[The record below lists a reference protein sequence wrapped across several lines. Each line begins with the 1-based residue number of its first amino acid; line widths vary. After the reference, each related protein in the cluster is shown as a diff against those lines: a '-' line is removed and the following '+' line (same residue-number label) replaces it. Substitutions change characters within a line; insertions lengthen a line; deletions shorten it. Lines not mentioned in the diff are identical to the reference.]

1 VAVQAATGLLLKFH
15 MTLALAACGFQ
26 LALAVQG
33 AQRQRT
39 PTAETLVFMVGTPKF
54 LPTLLLCLF

>member
-1 VAVQAATGLLLKFH
+1 

-26 LALAVQG
+26 LALAAQE

-39 PTAETLVFMVGTPKF
+39 PTPETLVFLVETPKF